1 MAVVSH
7 NVVME
12 KMEKAVLEARR
23 FQPVCA
29 GSWIAGYLVE
39 GF

>member
-1 MAVVSH
+1 MVFHDVL
-7 NVVME
+7 MD
-12 KMEKAVLEARR
+12 KMERVVLEARR

-29 GSWIAGYLVE
+29 DSWIAGYLVE